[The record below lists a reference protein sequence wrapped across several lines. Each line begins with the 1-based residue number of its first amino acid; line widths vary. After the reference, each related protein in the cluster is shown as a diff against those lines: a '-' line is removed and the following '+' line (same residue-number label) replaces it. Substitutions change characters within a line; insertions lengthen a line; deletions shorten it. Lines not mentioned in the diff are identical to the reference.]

1 MCEAIPLAMNLMFC
15 YKANQITGL
24 NSHTMMNTIP
34 QIIPSGKL
42 QEYSR
47 NFVAEFI
54 KKTDDDPSYAIDLS
68 FYPTR
73 DAYEAAPA
81 RAIAGPVYS
90 EQQGD
95 RFTIHICEERLK
107 DIPSLVL
114 QGWLEHEMML
124 CIQKRQAEFNQFNFR
139 KNILPLMPVSGLAEN
154 HIRELVASLEAG
166 LKNYLATKTIIE
178 MGGGFQQAHF
188 YFFRISPMVEDRSN
202 YQKVLAHPWTKAL
215 FLCRKFRE
223 FMPIYG
229 LADNN
234 VEFSQDLTSYWWRA
248 HAYLMPEDEFFL
260 KELADIPHRYS
271 DAPYPDI
278 VIEVFK
284 KVKAQFLAPKT
295 PSDPSSPSL
304 TLH

>member
-1 MCEAIPLAMNLMFC
+1 MEP
-15 YKANQITGL
+15 Y
-24 NSHTMMNTIP
+24 TMPNHNP
-34 QIIPSGKL
+34 QIIPPEKL

-47 NFVAEFI
+47 YFVEEFI
-54 KKTDDDPSYAIDLS
+54 KKTDAGPSYAIDLS
-68 FYPTR
+68 FYPIR
-73 DAYEAAPA
+73 VAYEAIPA

-124 CIQKRQAEFNQFNFR
+124 CIQKRQPEFNQLNFG

-154 HIRELVASLEAG
+154 HIREVVFSLEMG
-166 LKNYLATKTIIE
+166 LKNYFATKTLIN
-178 MGGGFQQAHF
+178 MGDGFQQAHF
-188 YFFRISPMVEDRSN
+188 YFFRISPIVEDRSN
-202 YQKVLAHPWTKAL
+202 YQKVLPHPWTKAL

-234 VEFSQDLTSYWWRA
+234 VEFSQDLTSYWWRV
-248 HAYLMPEDEFFL
+248 HEYLMPEDEFFL
-260 KELADIPHRYS
+260 RELAGIPHRYS

-284 KVKAQFLAPKT
+284 KVKSQFLAPKT
-295 PSDPSSPSL
+295 LPDPSSPSL